1 MIGTLQKRI
10 QDHQI
15 NRQMV
20 LVVKNSKYN
29 PDKGEQFAT
38 FYNMLLRAEDAEERE
53 TVKRKTADWKKY
65 LELHRI
71 KTARELDCDRSELQS
86 VEVAC

>member
-1 MIGTLQKRI
+1 MEHGRKGLRI
-10 QDHQI
+10 T
-15 NRQMV
+15 RRF
-20 LVVKNSKYN
+20 LVIENSYD

-71 KTARELDCDRSELQS
+71 KTARELDCDRKE
-86 VEVAC
+86 